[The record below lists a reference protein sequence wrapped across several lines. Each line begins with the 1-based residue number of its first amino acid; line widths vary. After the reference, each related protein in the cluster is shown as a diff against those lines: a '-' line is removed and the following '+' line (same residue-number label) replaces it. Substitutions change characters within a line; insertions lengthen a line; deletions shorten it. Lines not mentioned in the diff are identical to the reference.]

1 MQNQDSSNWSFSNNN
16 AGQDNI
22 LDMLVKVA
30 PLIQK
35 LIPMDCT
42 FGVSD
47 REKFLLHLSGEE
59 LDPGELSGKALSSKG
74 TIYQA
79 LRTGEYV
86 EDIIPK
92 EAYGIPFK
100 ATALPV
106 KDDHGHIIGAITV
119 GLSLKNQ

>member
-47 REKFLLHLSGEE
+47 REKFLCIFQEKSWIRE
-59 LDPGELSGKALSSKG
+59 S
-74 TIYQA
+74 
-79 LRTGEYV
+79 
-86 EDIIPK
+86 
-92 EAYGIPFK
+92 
-100 ATALPV
+100 
-106 KDDHGHIIGAITV
+106 
-119 GLSLKNQ
+119 